1 MAGISAIQRILDNQ
15 LTSKFA
21 RSLKHSDLPEGWA
34 DNPEIVQL
42 AEDAYKEAGTESPW
56 FKAWFGDSKVVDEA
70 GKPVYGYHKTD
81 AETPIEVFKTDNG
94 YGYGGAFFN
103 DVESVAN
110 GFGRNP
116 NGKTYEVFLNLRDP
130 LEVNA
135 NAALYYNIERPV
147 WMPGRG
153 TADTVEIANFGRN
166 IKKDGAIIRD
176 VVEPTGFG
184 TDYIAFDPTSIKSTS
199 NRGTFNPADPNI
211 YKGLIPAVGAG
222 GLLALMDAEEA
233 EAAPAV
239 KDFAKRYAKAVADG
253 DKRMMYAGSLEP
265 NVFEEAAKKDS
276 GLQNNRV
283 FMGPHGGEARLAT
296 GEMVP
301 DEVGRHV
308 ENLLNSGETR
318 ALPNFPTNNYRNNTK
333 NMLYLNDG
341 KDIVAPFM
349 AGRSG
354 DIVLRTAFE
363 PQKDRM
369 KFIDGLLGRPKAPI
383 SGLRSDP
390 ASAQPQ
396 GLSVVSKPSIES
408 TIPASSNSRKAI
420 IPLAAGGVLLPAT
433 ATGYQFPA
441 DKRGTVRY
449 EAGLES
455 PSVDPVDVLLA
466 PIGAVGAGA
475 KAAAM
480 AAEPFISY
488 GMDKIMGGLLSMFG
502 DEEE

>member
-1 MAGISAIQRILDNQ
+1 VTTSKSYAHEHGGHALNGNYDIITGKVKASDLYNPGDSIAEMGYWGLPMAGKVTRGL
-15 LTSKFA
+15 
-21 RSLKHSDLPEGWA
+21 LP
-34 DNPEIVQL
+34 V
-42 AEDAYKEAGTESPW
+42 
-56 FKAWFGDSKVVDEA
+56 
-70 GKPVYGYHKTD
+70 
-81 AETPIEVFKTDNG
+81 
-94 YGYGGAFFN
+94 
-103 DVESVAN
+103 
-110 GFGRNP
+110 
-116 NGKTYEVFLNLRDP
+116 
-130 LEVNA
+130 
-135 NAALYYNIERPV
+135 
-147 WMPGRG
+147 
-153 TADTVEIANFGRN
+153 
-166 IKKDGAIIRD
+166 
-176 VVEPTGFG
+176 
-184 TDYIAFDPTSIKSTS
+184 
-199 NRGTFNPADPNI
+199 
-211 YKGLIPAVGAG
+211 VGAG
-222 GLLALMDAEEA
+222 GLLALMGPEEA
-233 EAAPAV
+233 EAAPAA
-239 KDFAKRYAKAVADG
+239 KDFAKNYAKAVADG

-265 NVFEEAAKKDS
+265 EVFDQAAKKDN

-296 GEMVP
+296 GEMEP
-301 DEVGRHV
+301 EEVGRHV

-318 ALPNFPTNNYRNNTK
+318 VLPNFPSNNYRNNTK

-408 TIPASSNSRKAI
+408 TIHDSSKASKAI
-420 IPLAAGGVLLPAT
+420 IPLTVGGVLLPAT

-441 DKRGTVRY
+441 DNRGTVLY
-449 EAGLES
+449 EPGLES
-455 PSVDPVDVLLA
+455 PIVDPVDILTA
-466 PIGAVGAGA
+466 PFGVAGLIP

-488 GMDKIMGGLLSMFG
+488 GMDKAINGLFDLFS